1 MMRLSNEPDEVSAD
15 DGSTTAVLR
24 AFSDE
29 NRRTMLELVATR
41 EMSSGE
47 IAGHFTVTRQAVSQH
62 LRVLKEAGLVE
73 ERRAGRKRLYRT
85 RAEGLAILHQ
95 YFNDLWSNSLALAKE
110 IAEEAETG
118 THGDGDHGDESAD
131 REGGMPV

>member
-1 MMRLSNEPDEVSAD
+1 MRLSKQPDEA
-15 DGSTTAVLR
+15 STIAVLR

-41 EMSSGE
+41 ELSAGE

-73 ERRAGRKRLYRT
+73 ERRAGRNRLYRS
-85 RAEGLAILHQ
+85 RADGIAILHQ
-95 YFNDLWSNSLALAKE
+95 YFDNLWSNSLALAKE
-110 IAEEAETG
+110 IAEEAESDS
-118 THGDGDHGDESAD
+118 HSRSDSDHGDESASH
-131 REGGMPV
+131 GKGMPV

>member
-1 MMRLSNEPDEVSAD
+1 MMRLSKQPDEA
-15 DGSTTAVLR
+15 STIALLR

-29 NRRTMLELVATR
+29 NRRTMLELVATK
-41 EMSSGE
+41 ELSAGE

-73 ERRAGRKRLYRT
+73 ERRAGRNRLYRT
-85 RAEGLAILHQ
+85 RADGIAILHQ

-110 IAEEAETG
+110 IAEEAEND
-118 THGDGDHGDESAD
+118 THSDRGHGDESTSH
-131 REGGMPV
+131 GKGMPV

>member
-1 MMRLSNEPDEVSAD
+1 MRLSKQPDEVSA
-15 DGSTTAVLR
+15 AAILR

-29 NRRTMLELVATR
+29 NRRTMLELVATK
-41 EMSSGE
+41 EMSAGE

-73 ERRAGRKRLYRT
+73 ERRDGRSRLYRT
-85 RAEGLAILHQ
+85 RADGIAILHQ

-110 IAEEAETG
+110 IAEAAEVD
-118 THGDGDHGDESAD
+118 THSDNDRGAEGESANH
-131 REGGMPV
+131 EQGMPG